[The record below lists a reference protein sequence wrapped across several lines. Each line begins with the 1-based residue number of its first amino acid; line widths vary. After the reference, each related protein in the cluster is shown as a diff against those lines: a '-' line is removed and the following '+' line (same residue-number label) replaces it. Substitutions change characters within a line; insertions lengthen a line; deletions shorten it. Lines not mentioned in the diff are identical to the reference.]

1 METIHKD
8 SIDATISE
16 SKIQQTQVKKPDKTP
31 DVSYTQ
37 NREIS
42 WLAFEGRM
50 LEEASDKNVPLC
62 ERLTFVSIFTTNL
75 DEFFRVRV
83 GSLYDLSTWTPQAK
97 DNKTLMTPDEQLSA
111 IFSAVKPLI
120 KQRDKV
126 YKQIM
131 KELSAYDIE
140 EIDIDSLKKK
150 QRKWAREYFRSLA
163 HPMLSAQVIDERH
176 PFPFLRNKS
185 LYIAALLTDKKGK
198 QHMGMVPIPQEL
210 PQYITNPENP
220 LHFMRIESLILH
232 HIDELFCNYTV
243 SDACIISVT
252 RNADIDF
259 DEDKFDDTEVDYR
272 TFMSRMLKKRNRLN
286 PVRLEVEGKL
296 SQKLAD
302 KLLPRLNLKEN
313 QVFSGKCPLST
324 TWAFSLES
332 KLPAALKA
340 ELCYNPYQ
348 PRDSKIFDYN
358 RSMIEQIKEHDR
370 VLFYPYDSMRPFLNV
385 LKEAASDKDVISI
398 KITLYRLASDSRVAT
413 YLAEAAENGKEVT
426 VLMELRA
433 RFDEANNIEWSKR
446 MEEAGCHIIYGPDG
460 YKCHSKICLITRRE
474 GNQVKNIV
482 QIGTGNYNE
491 KTARLYADI
500 CVMTANERIGRDAVA
515 FFQNMLI
522 GNLNG
527 AYETLLVAPSNMK
540 ATYLA
545 LMDKEIAKGSAGR
558 IMLKANALTER
569 NVIDKL
575 KEASCAGVQV
585 YLNLRSISC
594 LVPGIKG
601 KTENIHIRSVAGRF
615 LEHARV
621 YCFGS
626 GESQQVYISSAD
638 LMTRNLVHRVEIGL
652 HIMDSQVKKSIL
664 LYMEKLFAD
673 NVKARELQSDG
684 SYILPQNDDEHHTSS
699 NNTDKQNGVDGGQ
712 GDGAGVEADGK
723 GGNESKI
730 CAQQYFAEHP
740 LQDEQAYKKKARLE
754 IGRGA
759 RQGNVDS
766 ASNEP
771 RKDNFFQRLFSSF
784 NKE

>member
-1 METIHKD
+1 METAQKENAD
-8 SIDATISE
+8 VTINEKGISQA
-16 SKIQQTQVKKPDKTP
+16 KAKKTNKKP

-42 WLAFEGRM
+42 WLAFEKRM
-50 LEEASDKNVPLC
+50 LEEASDKSVPLC

-83 GSLYDLSTWTPQAK
+83 GSLYDLKTWTPQAK
-97 DNKTLMTPDEQLSA
+97 DNKTLLTPGEQLNA
-111 IFSAVKPLI
+111 IFAAVKPLI

-131 KELSAYDIE
+131 KEMLAYDIK
-140 EIDIDSLKKK
+140 EIDLDALKKK
-150 QRKWAREYFRSLA
+150 KRKWVRDYFKALA
-163 HPMLSAQVIDERH
+163 HPLLSAQVIDERH
-176 PFPFLRNKS
+176 PFPFLRNKA

-198 QHMGMVPIPQEL
+198 QHMGMVPVPQEL
-210 PQYITNPENP
+210 PQYITNPDNP
-220 LHFMRIESLILH
+220 LHFLRIESLILH
-232 HIDELFCNYTV
+232 HIDDLFCNYTV

-259 DEDKFDDTEVDYR
+259 DEDKFDDAEIDYR

-296 SQKLAD
+296 SKTLAD
-302 KLLPRLNLKEN
+302 KLLPRLNLEEN
-313 QVFSGKCPLST
+313 QVFSGKCPLNT

-332 KLPAALKA
+332 KLPAELKA
-340 ELCYNPYQ
+340 ELCYSPYQ
-348 PRDSKIFDYN
+348 PRDSKIFDYD
-358 RSMIEQIKEHDR
+358 RSMIEQIKEKDR

-460 YKCHSKICLITRRE
+460 YKCHSKICLITRRTGE
-474 GNQVKNIV
+474 KVENIV

-500 CVMTANERIGRDAVA
+500 CVMSANERLGRDALA

-527 AYETLLVAPSNMK
+527 AYETLLVAPANMK

-545 LMDKEIAKGSAGR
+545 LMDKEIAKGTAGR

-569 NVIDKL
+569 SVIDKL

-601 KTENIHIRSVAGRF
+601 KTENIHIRSIAGRF

-652 HIMDSQVKKSIL
+652 HIMDKDVKKSIL

-673 NVKARELQSDG
+673 NVKARELQADKT
-684 SYILPQNDDEHHTSS
+684 YILPEKQSDE
-699 NNTDKQNGVDGGQ
+699 
-712 GDGAGVEADGK
+712 
-723 GGNESKI
+723 ESI
-730 CAQQYFAEHP
+730 CAQEYFATHP
-740 LQDEQAYKKKARLE
+740 LQGYTAQTTGATKKAK
-754 IGRGA
+754 
-759 RQGNVDS
+759 GNI
-766 ASNEP
+766 
-771 RKDNFFQRLFSSF
+771 FQRIFASFS
-784 NKE
+784 KD